1 MPIDGKGHTRTRAEL
16 MQMIQ
21 RDLHAQLRAE
31 TIELRERLAGVLRP
45 LDAAQL
51 NQHPEPK
58 GWSVA
63 EVVEHLL
70 IADERSSAPAMEVM
84 RTARAD
90 GGAPLRE
97 WKSSF
102 LGGLIAGSLEK
113 PRKLKAPRVFLP
125 PATSRSGAIEAL
137 LAREAEFV
145 TALNKAASLD
155 WRALRVRSGALP
167 SFAPKMNLGDA
178 FRIHVV
184 HLRRHTAQIERVA
197 GKI

>member
-1 MPIDGKGHTRTRAEL
+1 
-16 MQMIQ
+16 MQLIQ

-31 TIELRERLAGVLRP
+31 SIELRERLAALLRP

-51 NQHPEPK
+51 NEHPEPK

-70 IADERSSAPAMEVM
+70 VADERTSAPATEVM

-90 GGAPLRE
+90 AAAPLRE

-113 PRKLKAPRVFLP
+113 PRKLKAPKVFLP
-125 PATSRSGAIEAL
+125 SPTARGGAAEAL
-137 LAREAEFV
+137 LARETQLV
-145 TALNKAASLD
+145 TTMDDAASLD

-167 SFAPKMNLGDA
+167 TWAPKMNLGDV

-184 HLRRHTAQIERVA
+184 HVRRHTAQVERVV
-197 GKI
+197 GQL

>member
-1 MPIDGKGHTRTRAEL
+1 MD
-16 MQMIQ
+16 
-21 RDLHAQLRAE
+21 
-31 TIELRERLAGVLRP
+31 
-45 LDAAQL
+45 
-51 NQHPEPK
+51 
-58 GWSVA
+58 
-63 EVVEHLL
+63 VV
-70 IADERSSAPAMEVM
+70 

-113 PRKLKAPRVFLP
+113 PRKLKAPKVFQP
-125 PATSRSGAIEAL
+125 SQTARGGAVEAL
-137 LAREAEFV
+137 LARESEFV
-145 TALNKAASLD
+145 AALDKAASLD

-167 SFAPKMNLGDA
+167 PFAPKMNLGDA

-184 HLRRHTAQIERVA
+184 HVRRHTAQIERLV